1 MHSDSIGM
9 HRVSFCLVAL
19 FVCAACSLLE
29 PDTTI
34 QVQGQVTAADDGS
47 PIAGASVEL
56 RLVVPTS
63 IASWTSRS
71 VGSSTTDAQGHYSLS
86 YVKEGRCGD
95 LFVLV
100 VNTQG
105 FTGESIGFLDGP
117 HLTCTGALQTFDVQ
131 LKRLINPKTAG
142 G

>member
-1 MHSDSIGM
+1 MN
-9 HRVSFCLVAL
+9 RVSLCLVAL

-86 YVKEGRCGD
+86 YVKEGGC
-95 LFVLV
+95 LFVLK
-100 VNTQG
+100 VNAQG
-105 FTGESIGFLDGP
+105 FTGDSVGWLFDDP
-117 HLTCTGALQTFDVQ
+117 DVTCTDKVQTFDFQ
-131 LKRLINPKTAG
+131 LERESTASTI
-142 G
+142 